1 EARKAVQIMK
11 GEVSWLEPREL
22 MREFAQ
28 LAGVREAID
37 ATDAGAGKICITTPE
52 AQALYDNR
60 HKAVEQTL
68 SIAAKSQDAETLSL
82 NRWGVQEDPEI
93 AALRA
98 QGW

>member
-1 EARKAVQIMK
+1 
-11 GEVSWLEPREL
+11 

-37 ATDAGAGKICITTPE
+37 ATDAGAGQIRIALTPE